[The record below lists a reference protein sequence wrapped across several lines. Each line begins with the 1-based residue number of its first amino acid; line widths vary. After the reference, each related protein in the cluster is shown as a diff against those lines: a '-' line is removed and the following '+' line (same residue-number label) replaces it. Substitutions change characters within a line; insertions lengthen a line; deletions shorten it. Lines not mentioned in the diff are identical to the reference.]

1 MLYSIGNRI
10 WILSMEEETDRPN
23 LGYIQGSKDS
33 LFIDVGNSP
42 RHMEKMM
49 QALNVQNLPLPTMA
63 VLTHWHW
70 DHTFG
75 LCAFEGISFSTKE
88 TARQL
93 SLMQSWKW
101 DHQSMRN
108 RLKSGEEIFFCHHHM
123 RMEYENTE
131 NIQIKLPTVTFEK
144 RLEINLGDRTV
155 ELEKIGGPHSE
166 DSLWAYL
173 PEEKVLF
180 AGDADSGDYYG
191 LEGQYD
197 SMKLRKYIERLEEK
211 DFELYIHG
219 HRPILKKKE
228 ILKELYLALNHM
240 K

>member
-10 WILSMEEETDRPN
+10 WILPMEEETDRPN

-108 RLKSGEEIFFCHHHM
+108 RLKSGEEILFCHHHKAM
-123 RMEYENTE
+123 FGQPEV
-131 NIQIKLPTVTFEK
+131 KLGIITSCRG
-144 RLEINLGDRTV
+144 RLHRRHDNRTNHIF
-155 ELEKIGGPHSE
+155 KI
-166 DSLWAYL
+166 
-173 PEEKVLF
+173 F
-180 AGDADSGDYYG
+180 
-191 LEGQYD
+191 
-197 SMKLRKYIERLEEK
+197 
-211 DFELYIHG
+211 
-219 HRPILKKKE
+219 
-228 ILKELYLALNHM
+228 
-240 K
+240 